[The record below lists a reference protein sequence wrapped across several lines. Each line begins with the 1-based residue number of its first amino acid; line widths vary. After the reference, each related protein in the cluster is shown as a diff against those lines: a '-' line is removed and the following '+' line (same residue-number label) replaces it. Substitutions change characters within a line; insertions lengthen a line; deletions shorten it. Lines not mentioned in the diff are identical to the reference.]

1 MNLRIFFK
9 SMRFAFRSRRR
20 IFAFIIIY
28 AVLYIMVGKGL
39 ATASSDWWLWVIVAF
54 SVSTVY
60 AILISQFRR
69 RDIAVLKCVSWSNPD
84 VTLLLVG
91 EVVIVSLT
99 AFLVVFQLTVEVLGV
114 ATYFYGVDYGSI
126 PLIVGLTLY
135 ISLNPVSMFASLFL
149 IVVLQIPGLILA
161 QFRANHIPPMMALR
175 EE

>member
-39 ATASSDWWLWVIVAF
+39 EAPGPDWWLWPIVAF
-54 SVSTVY
+54 SVATVY

-69 RDIAVLKCVSWSNPD
+69 RDIAILKCVSWSNPD
-84 VTLLLVG
+84 VMLLLIG
-91 EVVIVSLT
+91 EVVVVSIS

-114 ATYFYGVDYGSI
+114 TQYFVGTTST
-126 PLIVGLTLY
+126 PLVTWLTNY
-135 ISLNPVSMFASLFL
+135 ITISAGPMFITLFL

-161 QFRANHIPPMMALR
+161 QFRANHIPPMMAIR

>member
-39 ATASSDWWLWVIVAF
+39 EHGAADWWLWPIVAF
-54 SVSTVY
+54 AVSSVY

-69 RDIAVLKCVSWSNPD
+69 RDIAILKCVLEQSGCHVAPCWRGRGCLGLCIPCR
-84 VTLLLVG
+84 VP
-91 EVVIVSLT
+91 
-99 AFLVVFQLTVEVLGV
+99 LTVEVLGV
-114 ATYFYGVDYGSI
+114 TQYAIGTTNT
-126 PLIVGLTLY
+126 PLVTWLTNY
-135 ISLNPVSMFASLFL
+135 ITISAGPMLIALFL
-149 IVVLQIPGLILA
+149 IVILQIPGLILA
-161 QFRANHIPPMMALR
+161 QFRANHIPPMMAIR

>member
-1 MNLRIFFK
+1 LNLRIFFK

-39 ATASSDWWLWVIVAF
+39 EHGAADWWLWPIVAF
-54 SVSTVY
+54 AVSSVY

-69 RDIAVLKCVSWSNPD
+69 RDIAILKCVSWSNPD
-84 VTLLLVG
+84 VMLLLVG
-91 EVVIVSLT
+91 EVVVVSVS

-114 ATYFYGVDYGSI
+114 TQYAIGTTNT
-126 PLIVGLTLY
+126 PLVTWLTNY
-135 ISLNPVSMFASLFL
+135 ITISAGPMLIALFL
-149 IVVLQIPGLILA
+149 IVILQIPGLILA
-161 QFRANHIPPMMALR
+161 QFRANHIPPMMAIR